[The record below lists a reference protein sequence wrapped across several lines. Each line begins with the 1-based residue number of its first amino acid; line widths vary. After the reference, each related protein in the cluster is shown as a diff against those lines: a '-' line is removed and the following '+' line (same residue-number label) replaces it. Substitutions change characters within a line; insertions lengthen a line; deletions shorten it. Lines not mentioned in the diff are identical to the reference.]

1 MSARLL
7 APQGNDPS
15 ELDTP
20 EEVDGFRAVNM
31 ADKDRT
37 ISEAHSR
44 IDDLLLEVRQHVVSC
59 SVQTRQ
65 QNSRLRRLEA
75 ILITTAGATI
85 LMLMSIIIQ

>member
-1 MSARLL
+1 
-7 APQGNDPS
+7 
-15 ELDTP
+15 
-20 EEVDGFRAVNM
+20 M
-31 ADKDRT
+31 ANKNRT
-37 ISEAHSR
+37 ISDAHSR

>member
-1 MSARLL
+1 
-7 APQGNDPS
+7 
-15 ELDTP
+15 
-20 EEVDGFRAVNM
+20 M

-85 LMLMSIIIQ
+85 LMLISIIIQ